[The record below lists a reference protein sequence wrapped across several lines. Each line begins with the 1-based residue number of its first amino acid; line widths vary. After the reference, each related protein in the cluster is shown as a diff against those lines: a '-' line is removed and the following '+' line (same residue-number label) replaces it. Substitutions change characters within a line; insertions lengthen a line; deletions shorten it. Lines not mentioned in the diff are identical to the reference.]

1 MHRAFG
7 SFTFLS
13 LSLGLVVATALA
25 IDIPVGDLEDFGF
38 PCTLSLTQS
47 GSVRTL
53 SWSAVSGASSY
64 KVGYRAGGTTVGLAE
79 LSGTSYDH
87 TGWDPDACLEY
98 VLVAYASG
106 GAKICAAHLENV
118 GTSCPQ

>member
-1 MHRAFG
+1 MQRTIF
-7 SFTFLS
+7 SF
-13 LSLGLVVATALA
+13 LVVALLVPTATA
-25 IDIPVGDLEDFGF
+25 QAVEIPVQDLESFTS
-38 PCTLSLTQS
+38 PCTLSVSQN

-64 KVGYRAGGTTVGLAE
+64 KVGYRTGGTTVGLAE

-98 VLVAYASG
+98 VLVAYDSG
-106 GAKICAAHLENV
+106 GAKICAAHVENV
-118 GTSCPQ
+118 GGNCPK